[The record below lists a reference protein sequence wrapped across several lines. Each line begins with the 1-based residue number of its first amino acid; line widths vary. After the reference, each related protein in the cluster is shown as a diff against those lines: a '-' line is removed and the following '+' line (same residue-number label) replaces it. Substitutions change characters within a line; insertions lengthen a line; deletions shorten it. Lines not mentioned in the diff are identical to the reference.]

1 MFEIR
6 IKEQRLTGIKTPEQ
20 LAAFV
25 ISSLGLSELRDDRDV
40 RMLLAFMDHKEG
52 LRVHELKK
60 IAGLGQTATYAK
72 IKKFVNAGLIY
83 KGKGAIYRLKERTL
97 KDTLEF
103 RVKRDIDKAL
113 SAIIDIAAEL
123 DAKLINKGNKR

>member
-1 MFEIR
+1 MFEIK

-52 LRVHELKK
+52 LRVPELKK

-97 KDTLEF
+97 KDTLDF